1 MNIEQYLFKVGTH
14 FFKHT
19 CSTAQQQLDRKN
31 NLLTPSDTSVLIS

>member
-1 MNIEQYLFKVGTH
+1 MNMEQYLFKVGSH

-19 CSTAQQQLDRKN
+19 CSTAQQQLDSK